1 MASLITIWWR
11 DIPMQVIA
19 REGRRSEKRVLD
31 KRFQIAVDKA
41 AMKAGKK
48 SYGDY
53 IEEMRREER
62 AVEDEPGAFEGEPAA
77 AGDLAA
83 VADAEA
89 ARIDATYTKELLRT
103 LVASGGVASGG
114 DASGGVGAG
123 GVDAGRVDADRSAR
137 GAA

>member
-19 REGRRSEKRVLD
+19 REGRRTEKRVLD

-53 IEEMRREER
+53 IEEMRR
-62 AVEDEPGAFEGEPAA
+62 DEQPCDGDIEAA
-77 AGDLAA
+77 AN
-83 VADAEA
+83 AEA
-89 ARIDATYTKELLRT
+89 ARLDAAYTKEILRER
-103 LVASGGVASGG
+103 VASGGEGP
-114 DASGGVGAG
+114 
-123 GVDAGRVDADRSAR
+123 RL
-137 GAA
+137 

>member
-31 KRFQIAVDKA
+31 RRFQIAVDKA

-53 IEEMRREER
+53 IEEMRRDER
-62 AVEDEPGAFEGEPAA
+62 PC
-77 AGDLAA
+77 GDDLETEAN
-83 VADAEA
+83 AEA
-89 ARIDATYTKELLRT
+89 ARLDAAYTKEILRDR
-103 LVASGGVASGG
+103 VATGGE
-114 DASGGVGAG
+114 GA
-123 GVDAGRVDADRSAR
+123 RL
-137 GAA
+137 